1 MNLIQIQEHL
11 KDLPTQIIMG
21 YANGQSPQVPP
32 YMALGEMNRR
42 KAMEQRAAQAPD
54 SSVKEKIESELNQ
67 QVALPGVGQGMNM
80 RINPAG
86 MPSPVPSAQPQMAPQ
101 IPKMPIQPAA
111 RPTPPQQMAQ
121 PGSIPA
127 GAPGMAAGGLAELPV
142 RKDIFNYAPGGI
154 VAFADEGLVPA
165 AVSDESVASG
175 GAAPDRSAGIDN
187 LPVGLANKI
196 LADRLAGNVN
206 LPMPVSREQSRK
218 EFAEANPEL
227 GAMLNKIP
235 GEKLAALAAK
245 LEEQNKAQRSRFQE
259 GEGRQGLAA
268 LSQAL
273 IAAGEATRGQKG
285 FGAAFGGFGKAY
297 NAATAAQEERAA
309 KQQALERAQTI
320 ETMKL
325 QADIEQMQRAFAEGR
340 VDEAMRLKDQVNARQ
355 TKIEELKGSG
365 AKEVLDQAD
374 KQKMR
379 EMQEARNKDLASKEQ
394 LTLEAQLENYKKQ
407 RAYEERMYKNAE
419 KTANKPSR
427 FQEELA
433 LLTKDPDLFR
443 QMQGQGKSGT
453 LTFEDAMR
461 ILVKDNPSVE
471 MEELAQ
477 SAQKMVNAAKLVQ
490 SGKTIPEPIKP
501 PKDTRTFFEK
511 LGGKPDPALFP
522 PLPPGFTLQK

>member
-11 KDLPTQIIMG
+11 KDLPTQAIMS
-21 YANGQSPQVPP
+21 YANGQNPQVPP

-54 SSVKEKIESELNQ
+54 SSVKEKLESELNQ
-67 QVALPGVGQGMNM
+67 QIALPGVGQGMNM
-80 RINPAG
+80 RMNPAG
-86 MPSPVPSAQPQMAPQ
+86 MPQPMPAVQPQMAPQ
-101 IPKMPIQPAA
+101 MPKMPIQPAA
-111 RPTPPQQMAQ
+111 RPMPPQQMSQ

-154 VAFADEGLVPA
+154 IAFADEGLVPA

-175 GAAPDRSAGIDN
+175 GGAPDRSAGIDN
-187 LPVGLANKI
+187 LPVALANKI
-196 LADRLAGNVN
+196 LADRVAGNVN

-245 LEEQNKAQRSRFQE
+245 LEEQNQAQKSRFQE

-285 FGAAFGGFGKAY
+285 MGGIGAAFGGFGKTY
-297 NAATAAQEERAA
+297 NAATAAAEERAA

-325 QADIEQMQRAFAEGR
+325 QSDIEQMKRAFAEGR
-340 VDEAMRLKDQVNARQ
+340 FEEGMKLKDQVNARQ
-355 TKIEELKGSG
+355 AKIEEIKGAG
-365 AKEVLDQAD
+365 ATEVLNQAD
-374 KQKMR
+374 KIKQR
-379 EMQEARNKDLASKEQ
+379 EIQEAQRLAQEARYKGQ
-394 LTLEAQLENYKKQ
+394 EAHEN
-407 RAYEERMYKNAE
+407 RMYDQAKRSAE
-419 KTANKPSR
+419 KPSR

-433 LLTKDPDLFR
+433 LLRKDPDLFK
-443 QMQGQGKSGT
+443 QMQGQAKSGT

-461 ILVKDNPSVE
+461 ILIKDNPGVD

-477 SAQKMVNAAKLVQ
+477 AAQKMVSAAKLVQ
-490 SGKTIPEPIKP
+490 SGQTIPEPTKP
-501 PKDTRTFFEK
+501 PVDTRTFLDK
-511 LGGKPDPALFP
+511 ISGRPAPGTIP
-522 PLPPGFTLQK
+522 PLPAGFTPVK